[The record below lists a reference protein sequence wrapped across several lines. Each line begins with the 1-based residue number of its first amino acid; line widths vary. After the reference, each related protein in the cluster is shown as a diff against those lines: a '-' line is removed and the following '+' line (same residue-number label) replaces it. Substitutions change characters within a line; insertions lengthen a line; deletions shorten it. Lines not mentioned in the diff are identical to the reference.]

1 MDLWLALTLV
11 GAGIVCYII
20 ETMNPGFFIAV
31 PGTVLIVVGALGVLA
46 PDIYDFAFAWV
57 AIIVLAAVTAYAT
70 MRVYRRIAPPG
81 MSTTTT
87 SVDNIVGRRGVTVS
101 EVNAT
106 QGEVRIEGEGWRA
119 RSPVPI
125 PAGTRIEVTGREGNL
140 VLTVHRLSYE
150 SSNPK

>member
-11 GAGIVCYII
+11 GAGVVCYII

-31 PGTVLIVVGALGVLA
+31 PGTVLIVVGTLGVFA
-46 PDIYDFAFAWV
+46 PDIFDYTWSWF
-57 AIIVLAAVTAYAT
+57 AIIALAAVTAYVT

-87 SVDNIVGRRGVTVS
+87 SVDNIVGKQGVTVS
-101 EVNAT
+101 AVDAT
-106 QGEVRIEGEGWRA
+106 EGEVRIEGEGWRA

-125 PAGTRIEVTGREGNL
+125 PSGTRIEVTGREGNL
-140 VLTVHRLSYE
+140 VLTVQRLPPE
-150 SSNPK
+150 